1 MSDPGFRLHKFI
13 RSLFFFQYTL
23 TKYEL
28 INSFVVSKT
37 LKVVNNNML
46 TDWFHIE
53 CWTYTVI

>member
-13 RSLFFFQYTL
+13 RSLVFFQYTL

-37 LKVVNNNML
+37 SKLVNNNML